1 MPFLKDFIINQDTKI
16 KLWKLS
22 LGELD
27 YYELDEYDSNLINL
41 KKNKLAKEQ
50 FLAVRKTLKLE
61 NPSYKIRYD
70 DSGKPSINS
79 DLNISISHS
88 NHMAAI
94 VFSGYSRT
102 GIDIEQKDSKI
113 LNIQNK
119 FLNESEK
126 LKDEYQSDLDYLT
139 KIWTAKESI
148 YKALG
153 IQGVS
158 FSEDITIKN
167 ISNINGEG
175 YYERGKEKYKFDL
188 FYFIIDDYILCY
200 AQSNN

>member
-1 MPFLKDFIINQDTKI
+1 MPFLKEFIINHNTKI

-27 YYELDEYDSNLINL
+27 YYELDEYDSNLINS

-61 NPSYKIRYD
+61 NPGYKIRYD
-70 DSGKPSINS
+70 ESGKPSINS

-88 NHMAAI
+88 NHIAAI
-94 VFSGYSRT
+94 VFSGYKRT
-102 GIDIEQKDSKI
+102 GIDIELKENKI
-113 LNIQNK
+113 LNIKDK

-126 LKDEYQSDLDYLT
+126 IKDELQYDLNYLT
-139 KIWTAKESI
+139 MIWTAKESI

-153 IQGVS
+153 IKGVS
-158 FSEDITIKN
+158 FSDDITIKN
-167 ISNINGEG
+167 ISNNKGEG
-175 YYERGKEKYKFDL
+175 YYARGKEKYKFDL

-200 AQSNN
+200 AQSTN

>member
-1 MPFLKDFIINQDTKI
+1 MPFLKEFIINHNTKI
-16 KLWKLS
+16 KLWKVS

-70 DSGKPSINS
+70 ESGKPSINS

-102 GIDIEQKDSKI
+102 GIDIELKESKI
-113 LNIQNK
+113 ISIQDR

-126 LKDEYQSDLDYLT
+126 LGIKYESDIVYLT

-153 IQGVS
+153 IKGIS
-158 FSEDITIKN
+158 FLDNIIIKK
-167 ISNINGEG
+167 ISNNKGEG
-175 YYERGKEKYKFDL
+175 HYLRGKEKIKFDL

>member
-1 MPFLKDFIINQDTKI
+1 MPFLKDFIINHNTKI

-27 YYELDEYDSNLINL
+27 DYKLDEHDSNLINF

-70 DSGKPSINS
+70 ESGKPSINS
-79 DLNISISHS
+79 NLNISISHS

-94 VFSGYSRT
+94 VFSGYGRI
-102 GIDIEQKDSKI
+102 GIDIELKEDKI
-113 LNIQNK
+113 LNIKDK
-119 FLNESEK
+119 FLNEFEK
-126 LKDEYQSDLDYLT
+126 LKDEFQSDVDYLT
-139 KIWTAKESI
+139 MIWTAKESI

-153 IQGVS
+153 IKGVS
-158 FSEDITIKN
+158 FSDDITIRK
-167 ISNINGEG
+167 ISNNKGEG
-175 YYERGKEKYKFDL
+175 YYARGKEKYKFDL
-188 FYFIIDDYILCY
+188 FYLIIDDYILCY

>member
-1 MPFLKDFIINQDTKI
+1 MPFLKEFIINHNTKI
-16 KLWKLS
+16 KLWKLN

-27 YYELDEYDSNLINL
+27 YYELDEYDSNLIKS
-41 KKNKLAKEQ
+41 KKNEIAKEQ
-50 FLAVRKTLKLE
+50 FLAVRKTLQLE
-61 NPSYKIRYD
+61 NPGYKIRYD
-70 DSGKPSINS
+70 ESGKPSINS

-94 VFSGYSRT
+94 VFSGCSRI
-102 GIDIEQKDSKI
+102 GIDIELKESKI

-126 LKDEYQSDLDYLT
+126 LKKEFQSDVDYLIM
-139 KIWTAKESI
+139 IWTAKESI

-153 IQGVS
+153 IKGVS
-158 FSEDITIKN
+158 FSDDIIIKN
-167 ISNINGEG
+167 ISDNKGEG
-175 YYERGKEKYKFDL
+175 YYARGKEKYKFDL

>member
-1 MPFLKDFIINQDTKI
+1 MPFLKEFIINHNTKI

-27 YYELDEYDSNLINL
+27 YYELDEYDSNLINS

-70 DSGKPSINS
+70 ESGKPSINS
-79 DLNISISHS
+79 DLSISISHS

-94 VFSGYSRT
+94 VFSGSSRI
-102 GIDIEQKDSKI
+102 GIDIELKASKI
-113 LNIQNK
+113 LNIQDK

-126 LKDEYQSDLDYLT
+126 LKKEFQSDVNYLIM
-139 KIWTAKESI
+139 IWTAKESI

-153 IQGVS
+153 IKGVS

-167 ISNINGEG
+167 ISDNKGEG
-175 YYERGKEKYKFDL
+175 YYERGKEKDKFDL
-188 FYFIIDDYILCY
+188 IFFSKDDYVLCY
-200 AQSNN
+200 AQSSN